1 MDCPGHHDMA
11 PWPKTLVPFD
21 AREAISTDLAAKR
34 ADCSPRTIRYWC
46 EVCGIGRKVGGRLKV
61 SRVALQMKLEGD
73 DEALALYHTGDRENP
88 RVIAY
93 FERLEIGDLIRK
105 WRVAYAAQ
113 PRGPTKNLSGPAGFR
128 SALPKAAPTE

>member
-1 MDCPGHHDMA
+1 MDCPGDHSDDLA
-11 PWPKTLVPFD
+11 LWPKILVPFD

-73 DEALALYHTGDRENP
+73 DEALALYHTGNRENP

-93 FERLEIGDLIRK
+93 FERFEIGDLIRK
-105 WRVAYAAQ
+105 WRIA
-113 PRGPTKNLSGPAGFR
+113 RGPTKNLSGPAGFR
-128 SALPKAAPTE
+128 SALPKAPPTE